1 MIGDQSRTT
10 IADHSPRITNHCEI
24 PTSSLDNPAPADD
37 CAFPVSALFFK
48 RFLKRPFQV
57 ASIVPSS
64 KALVERVASKMDF
77 SQPRVI
83 AEYGPGE
90 GVHSREIVRRMSAD
104 SHLLLFELD
113 AAFSRALER
122 QFADDPRV
130 HVIHGDAASLPY
142 ELKRRGIAS
151 CDYIL
156 SGIPF
161 SILKIDKKRALLRKT
176 YDALAPDGSFI
187 IYQVTNE
194 LKQHATLF
202 EHGESEYFLQNIPPM
217 FITVFHKTPPPD
229 SRERRTAQSKRFS
242 RLAGVGADRSA

>member
-1 MIGDQSRTT
+1 VFDAPELGPASR
-10 IADHSPRITNHCEI
+10 
-24 PTSSLDNPAPADD
+24 LDNFAAPDE
-37 CAFPVSALFFK
+37 CLFSVSALFFK

-77 SQPRVI
+77 SQRRVI

-90 GVHSREIVRRMSAD
+90 GAHSREIARRMTPD

-122 QFADDPRV
+122 QFAGDSRV

-142 ELKRRGIAS
+142 ELKRRGIAA

-161 SILKIDKKRALLRKT
+161 SILKIEKKRALLRKT
-176 YDALAPDGSFI
+176 HDALAPGGCFI

-202 EHGESEYFLQNIPPM
+202 ERAESEYFLQNIPPM
-217 FITVFHKTPPPD
+217 FITIFHKAPAPRAHETGASEPRSVPG
-229 SRERRTAQSKRFS
+229 
-242 RLAGVGADRSA
+242 LAGVGADRPA

>member
-1 MIGDQSRTT
+1 VNT
-10 IADHSPRITNHCEI
+10 
-24 PTSSLDNPAPADD
+24 
-37 CAFPVSALFFK
+37 LFFK

-64 KALVERVASKMDF
+64 KALVERVAGKMDF
-77 SQPRVI
+77 SKPRVI

-90 GVHSREIVRRMSAD
+90 GVHSREIARRMNAD

-122 QFADDPRV
+122 QFAGDPRV

-142 ELKRRGIAS
+142 ELKRRGIAC

-176 YDALAPDGSFI
+176 YDALAPGGSFI

-194 LKQHATLF
+194 LKQHATFF
-202 EHGESEYFLQNIPPM
+202 EHAESEYFLQNIPPM
-217 FITVFHKTPPPD
+217 FITVFHKTPSPH
-229 SRERRTAQSKRFS
+229 SRERRTARSKSFS